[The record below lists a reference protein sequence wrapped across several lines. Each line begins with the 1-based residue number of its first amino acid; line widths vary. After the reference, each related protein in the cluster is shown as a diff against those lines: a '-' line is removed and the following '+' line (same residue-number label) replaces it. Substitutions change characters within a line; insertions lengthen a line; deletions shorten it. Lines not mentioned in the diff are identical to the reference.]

1 MTHLGSWISALAD
14 GQLNAQET
22 EQALEHV
29 AVCRACARELDD
41 ARRARRLLS
50 AASEDLRPDPELTAR
65 LIALQA
71 SIPDAEDDPLR
82 SRNRVA
88 GLGSADPFDQQA
100 ASRRGASGRPGWGG
114 VPLPGLVDGVRLTGQ
129 LSQGRRRTARFVALG
144 AGSAGAL
151 GLAALFVLGQGPQVV
166 PELSAADALT
176 MLARTGPDERAA
188 GQDILTGLAPAGAVP
203 EQRSAAALDWAVAQ
217 GWVVP
222 TALPEG
228 LEVTAVRMIGSRGEI
243 LEIDLAG
250 EAGHVVVR
258 EQVGTLSGRH
268 GKNSAQVLGR
278 TPAHLAWQAEGV
290 VVDVVADLP
299 QDMLDAFVA
308 SFPADGYDAGV
319 LSRIERGWST
329 ATGAITGP

>member
-14 GQLNAQET
+14 GQLDATET

-41 ARRARRLLS
+41 ARRSRRLLS
-50 AASEDLRPDPELTAR
+50 AASEDLRPDPQLTAR
-65 LIALQA
+65 LMALQA
-71 SIPDAEDDPLR
+71 SIPDAADDPLR
-82 SRNRVA
+82 SRRTT
-88 GLGSADPFDQQA
+88 GFGSPALDAP
-100 ASRRGASGRPGWGG
+100 SRRGGPAGWGG

-129 LSQGRRRTARFVALG
+129 LSTGRRRTARFLVFG

-166 PELSAADALT
+166 PEVSAADAMT

-188 GQDILTGLAPAGAVP
+188 GVDVLAGLAPAGAVP
-203 EQRSAAALDWAVAQ
+203 EQRSAAALDWATAQ

-222 TALPEG
+222 GTLPDG
-228 LEVTAVRMIGSRGEI
+228 LEVSAVRLVGSRGEI

-250 EAGHVVVR
+250 EAGHAVVR
-258 EQVGTLSGRH
+258 EQVGTLPGDESVH
-268 GKNSAQVLGR
+268 VLGR
-278 TPAHLAWQAEGV
+278 TPAHVAWQADGV

-299 QDMLDAFVA
+299 EDMLDSFVA
-308 SFPADGYDAGV
+308 SFPAAGYDAGV